1 MSAFPASYSLP
12 KLTMEPWKQQTRQY
26 ENGSAVYQR
35 CFAKHSHETGDRKI
49 SGMRNWNKISAFG
62 VSLPMPIIPGNEA
75 RMKTPTAS
83 LDGCF
88 PRKLIFVR
96 YRTRRYSGSSIFLTP
111 GHGNVLAGRHLIRY
125 SMNTQVLHLEVE
137 CRTCGVAK
145 YKTICYYACMI
156 PVKEKSDIISKFRI
170 HETDTGSSDV
180 QIAVLSEEIGR
191 LASHLENHPKDNHSR
206 RGLLKMVAQRKKLL
220 SFLSRENEDRYQ
232 VVIKKLGLKK

>member
-35 CFAKHSHETGDRKI
+35 CFDKHSHETGDRKI

-83 LDGCF
+83 LDGSF

-96 YRTRRYSGSSIFLTP
+96 YRTRRYSGSSIFLTS

-137 CRTCGVAK
+137 CRK
-145 YKTICYYACMI
+145 YLYDKALYMCIIFAYA
-156 PVKEKSDIISKFRI
+156 
-170 HETDTGSSDV
+170 
-180 QIAVLSEEIGR
+180 
-191 LASHLENHPKDNHSR
+191 
-206 RGLLKMVAQRKKLL
+206 
-220 SFLSRENEDRYQ
+220 RY
-232 VVIKKLGLKK
+232 